1 MEKSKPSA
9 KTPRAVVCDLD
20 GTLVW
25 HGHNQP
31 AERTLRCFEALRRKG
46 VLIILATGRIRQL
59 IPQTV
64 EPLADYFVCG
74 NGGIV
79 LDAAGNVLHEIS
91 FTPDLVEELTDFSDK
106 IGGALSFSFPSGY
119 GIYRDFDRISK
130 MYLGCTD
137 RPLPLEDE
145 SLHRDRHKRE
155 APFSAFLI
163 GNEGRV
169 YGYLRRQLRLQGAR
183 QWEDHF
189 DIYPV
194 ATTKAVGIS
203 EVLHRHGIDWSQVA
217 AFGDSPNDLEMLAAA
232 GMGYAMEN
240 GSPEAKQMARYQA
253 PAVWED
259 GVAQVLE
266 QVFDLKDEQT

>member
-1 MEKSKPSA
+1 MEKKQIVGPA
-9 KTPRAVVCDLD
+9 PLAVVCDLD

-25 HGHNQP
+25 QGQNQP
-31 AERTLRCFEALRRKG
+31 TDRTLRCFEALRRRG
-46 VLIILATGRIRQL
+46 VLIVIATGRIRQL
-59 IPQTV
+59 VPQMV

-79 LDAAGNVLHEIS
+79 LDAGGQVLHQIS
-91 FTPDLVEELTDFSDK
+91 FAPDLVEELAAFSDK

-119 GIYRDFDRISK
+119 GAYRDFGRISE
-130 MYLGCTD
+130 MYLCCTD
-137 RPLPLEDE
+137 RPLPLRDE
-145 SLHRDRHKRE
+145 SALRDRHRRE
-155 APFSAFLI
+155 APFSSFLI

-169 YGYLRRQLRLQGAR
+169 YDYLRHQPRLQGAR

-189 DIYPV
+189 DVYPV

-203 EVLHRHGIDWSQVA
+203 EVLRRRGISWAQVA

-232 GMGYAMEN
+232 GMGFAMGN
-240 GSPEAKQMARYQA
+240 ASPEAKQMARYEA
-253 PAVWED
+253 PTVWED

-266 QVFDLKDEQT
+266 QVYGLYGD